1 MKKFGI
7 VIAVFVIFVLMG
19 CATMIPIGTLYTE
32 QKLPMMVTSN
42 GGSSSKIGVAQCT
55 SIFGL
60 IALGDCSIATA
71 KKNGGIKKVY
81 GVDWK
86 VKNILGIYGT
96 YDVVV
101 TGE

>member
-55 SIFGL
+55 SIMGL
-60 IALGDCSIATA
+60 VALGDCSIAAA

-81 GVDWK
+81 SIDWK
-86 VKNILGIYGT
+86 VKSILGIYGT

>member
-1 MKKFGI
+1 MKKFWI

-42 GGSSSKIGVAQCT
+42 GGSSSKIGRAQCT
-55 SIFGL
+55 SIMGL
-60 IALGDCSIATA
+60 IAWGDCSIAAA
-71 KKNGGIKKVY
+71 KKNGGIKKIY
-81 GVDWK
+81 SVDWK

-96 YDVVV
+96 YDLVV

>member
-1 MKKFGI
+1 MKKFGF
-7 VIAVFVIFVLMG
+7 VFAVCAVFMLVG

-32 QKLPMMVTSN
+32 AKFPGLATSN
-42 GGSSSKIGVAQCT
+42 SGTSSKIGEAQCT
-55 SIFGL
+55 SVLGL
-60 IALGDCSIATA
+60 VATGDCSIAAA

-81 GVDWK
+81 SVDWD

-96 YDVVV
+96 YRVVV